1 MLPPLHASLVNGRF
15 GDPAVFL
22 GFRLERRAL
31 LLDLGALHALPARQ
45 LLKVEAALVSHAHV
59 DHLIGFD
66 HWLRHLVGRER
77 TVALLGPAGIAA
89 RIGHKLAGY
98 AWDLVDLYEAELTF
112 AVTEVAPDLSWRRT
126 RFRLSTGFAPEPGE
140 AGAAGADGVVLRL
153 PGLAI
158 RAAALEHHRTAC
170 LGYAL
175 EQPAQANIDRDWL
188 ERHGLPVG
196 PWLAGLK
203 RAALEGAPDDHP
215 VPVFARA
222 AEAAAAPVRPLGTLR
237 GAVAV
242 RPGMR
247 IGYLTDLADTPA
259 NRAAAVALVRGADL
273 LFCEGSFAAADAGL
287 AARRG
292 HLTTRAAG
300 EIARAAGARRLE
312 VFHLSPRY
320 EGEEARLLAEAA
332 AAFAG
337 KADQPDGAPSGAPSG
352 TPSPA

>member
-1 MLPPLHASLVNGRF
+1 MLPPIHASLVNGRF

-22 GFRLERRAL
+22 GFRFERRAL
-31 LLDLGALHALPARQ
+31 LLDLGALHLLPARQ

-66 HWLRHLVGRER
+66 HWLRHLVGRQR
-77 TVALLGPAGIAA
+77 TVALLGPAGIAQ

-112 AVTEVAPDLSWRRT
+112 AVTEVAPDLSWRRI

-140 AGAAGADGVVLRL
+140 AGAAEDGVVLRL

-158 RAAALEHHRTAC
+158 RAAPLEHHRTAC

-175 EQPAQANIDRDWL
+175 AQPAQANIDRDWL
-188 ERHGLPVG
+188 ERHELPVG
-196 PWLAGLK
+196 PWLARLK
-203 RAALEGAPDDHP
+203 QAVLDGASDDHP

-222 AEAAAAPVRPLGTLR
+222 AEAAAAPARPLGEVR

-242 RPGMR
+242 TPGMR
-247 IGYLTDLADTPA
+247 IGYLTDFADTAA
-259 NRAAAVALVRGADL
+259 NRAAAVALVRDADL
-273 LFCEGSFAAADAGL
+273 LFCEASFAAADATL

-292 HLTTRAAG
+292 HLTTQAAG
-300 EIARAAGARRLE
+300 EIARVAGVRCLE
-312 VFHLSPRY
+312 PFHFSPRY
-320 EGEEARLLAEAA
+320 EGEEERLLAESA

-337 KADQPDGAPSGAPSG
+337 DQPPSG
-352 TPSPA
+352 TPSRP